1 MSMATVRRRFQGA
14 NDDGWVMPTVV
25 GVLMVVSLM
34 SVAAFATT
42 TDDIKGGTDD
52 VQAKQAYA
60 AAEAGIQAYAYEL
73 SRNPEFHLQCD
84 QATGIKVNQRV
95 PPGGARQ
102 WTTLPDA
109 SAQYAIEILP
119 APNKTACIVDDEES
133 IVDPVAGTFRIRV
146 TGRARSGAKA
156 RSLIATFRKP
166 SFADYVY
173 FTDNEG
179 SNIRFVTGDTVKGPL
194 HTNDRV
200 MICGQPR
207 FGEGP
212 GDVVETVQPGT
223 TGNGW
228 TPDGAC
234 SGNRPMANGV
244 PGFPALPPAD
254 AATLGTWVH
263 PAPALELPASNSE
276 LRAMT
281 LEAYRFRGEAW
292 FTFTNNGKMTV
303 TGTREDGVTY
313 NGTSVDMPPNGLI
326 YVSNGTCPGPY
337 QPNNPYASDRNGP
350 GKCGTAWV
358 SGTYNRS
365 VTVAAQADIVVFG
378 NLVRA
383 NSSVVGG
390 LISNNFIRVYHPI
403 VGGNASC
410 SAGSSNASVPAA
422 AQDKRPAH
430 PMPLPLH
437 DLQIQAAILS
447 LQQSFTVD
455 SYMCGPR
462 LSGTLNV
469 TGAIAQKTR
478 GAVGTS
484 GGSGTGYLKNYVYDR
499 RLRFRT
505 PPSFLDPVRSAWR
518 LASQQEQIPAQ

>member
-1 MSMATVRRRFQGA
+1 MSTLRFRRRA
-14 NDDGWVMPTVV
+14 VAEDGWVMASVM

-42 TDDIKGGTDD
+42 TGDIKAGTDD

-60 AAEAGIQAYAYEL
+60 AAEAGVQAYAYKL
-73 SRNPEFHLQCD
+73 SRDPDFHLRCTQT
-84 QATGIKVNQRV
+84 TGIKVNQRV
-95 PPGGARQ
+95 APGGARQ
-102 WTTLPDA
+102 WTTLGD
-109 SAQYAIEILP
+109 STAQYAIEILP
-119 APNKTACIVDDEES
+119 APNQASCVVDDEES
-133 IVDPVAGTFRIRV
+133 IVDPASGTFRIRV
-146 TGRARSGAKA
+146 TGRARNSDAVKK

-179 SNIRFVTGDTVKGPL
+179 SNIRFVTGDSVNGPL

-207 FGEGP
+207 FGQSP
-212 GDVVETVQPGT
+212 ADPIETVLPGT

-228 TPDGAC
+228 TGDGAC
-234 SGNRPMANGV
+234 AGNRPMANNV
-244 PGFPALPPAD
+244 PGFSNPPD
-254 AATLGTWVH
+254 GGTLGTWVH

-276 LRAMT
+276 LKALT
-281 LEAYRFRGEAW
+281 LQAYRFVGEAW

-303 TGTREDGVTY
+303 SGTREDGVVY
-313 NGTSVDMPPNGLI
+313 NGQSIDMPPNGLI

-337 QPNNPYASDRNGP
+337 LPANPYASDRNGP

-358 SGTYNRS
+358 SGTYNKS

-378 NLVRA
+378 NLVR
-383 NSSVVGG
+383 SGTGTVGG

-403 VGGNASC
+403 SGGNSGC
-410 SAGSSNASVPAA
+410 TSGSTNATVPAA

-437 DLQIQAAILS
+437 NLQIQAAILS

-455 SYMCGPR
+455 SFGCGAR
-462 LSGTLNV
+462 LTGTLNV

-499 RLRFRT
+499 RLRFRS
-505 PPSFLDPVRSAWR
+505 PPFFLDPVRSSWR
-518 LASQQEQIPAQ
+518 IASQQEQVPAQ

>member
-1 MSMATVRRRFQGA
+1 MSPMQARHRLQGE
-14 NDDGWVMPTVV
+14 DGWVMASLM

-42 TDDIKGGTDD
+42 TGDIRAGAAD

-60 AAEAGIQAYAYEL
+60 AAEAGVQAYAYEL
-73 SRNPEFHLQCD
+73 SRNPDFHLQCT
-84 QATGIKVNQRV
+84 QTAGIKVNQRV
-95 PPGGARQ
+95 APGAARQ
-102 WTTLPDA
+102 WTTIPD
-109 SAQYAIEILP
+109 STAQYAIEILP
-119 APNKTACIVDDEES
+119 APNQSACVVDDEES
-133 IVDPVAGTFRIRV
+133 IIDPAAGTFRIRV
-146 TGRARSGAKA
+146 TGRARSNDIVKK
-156 RSLIATFRKP
+156 RSIIATFRKP

-179 SNIRFVTGDTVKGPL
+179 SNIRFVTGDNVNGPL

-207 FGEGP
+207 FGQSP
-212 GDVVETVQPGT
+212 ADPIETVLGGT
-223 TGNGW
+223 TGHGW
-228 TPDGAC
+228 TPDGSC
-234 SGNRPMANGV
+234 SGNRPLANGV
-244 PGFPALPPAD
+244 PGYSDPAD
-254 AATLGTWVH
+254 GGTLGTWVN
-263 PAPALELPASNSE
+263 PAAALELPASNTE
-276 LRAMT
+276 MKAQT
-281 LEAYRFRGEAW
+281 LQAYRFVGEAW

-313 NGTSVDMPPNGLI
+313 NGASVDMPANGLI

-337 QPNNPYASDRNGP
+337 LPNNPYASDRNGA

-358 SGTYNRS
+358 SGTYNKS

-378 NLVRA
+378 NLVR
-383 NSSVVGG
+383 NGTSVVGG

-403 VGGNASC
+403 SGGNSSC

-437 DLQIQAAILS
+437 NVQIQAAILS

-455 SYMCGPR
+455 SYQCGPR
-462 LSGTLNV
+462 LTGTLNV

-505 PPSFLDPVRSAWR
+505 PPFFLDPVRSAWR
-518 LASQQEQIPAQ
+518 LASQQEQIPAH